1 MSYLVKNHIAY
12 KRHLQL
18 MKVKYKCSCE
28 KANRKIL
35 VNRVQDIKQQSREGK
50 LILITDP
57 IYNEDMNHKLLCE
70 KQHSFEIHNVA
81 LQNFK
86 KK

>member
-35 VNRVQDIKQQSREGK
+35 VNRVQDIKQ
-50 LILITDP
+50 
-57 IYNEDMNHKLLCE
+57 
-70 KQHSFEIHNVA
+70 
-81 LQNFK
+81 
-86 KK
+86 